1 MSDSLRQ
8 SEIGFCSSTE
18 AGCGRM
24 LMVLF
29 FDEAKTLVDTD
40 HYNALRWVLDEV
52 IPAAYRMEHLK
63 RGLRGE
69 KEPLPYIVMFL
80 GTNSTVADFLPPDED
95 SSARFFLD
103 HMTVPQPFTALD
115 WDVNIGK
122 EYRRGTVTYNSLAE
136 MTWLA
141 RFGRPMWDSQWSLS
155 VGKEA
160 EEKALQAEQIL
171 RFAEVK
177 LHHRHQD
184 GGFRTLFI
192 GTSLT
197 LATRKKD
204 PSFILTCSAILGVL
218 AVLDLDFT
226 SPKRAADLVASRLR
240 WAAGCDQ
247 NRTYLLTC
255 YPSEPILAEAASRL
269 LFFNFRGNHHNVLNT
284 ILEVVATQINN
295 GDYDFGGDGELAARL
310 LCIAP

>member
-1 MSDSLRQ
+1 MDHSLRQ
-8 SEIGFCSSTE
+8 SEIGFCNSAEE
-18 AGCGRM
+18 AECGRI

-40 HYNALRWVLDEV
+40 YYNALRWVLDEV
-52 IPAAYRMEHLK
+52 IPEAYTMEKLK
-63 RGLRGE
+63 RGLGGE

-95 SSARFFLD
+95 SSARFFLE
-103 HMTVPQPFTALD
+103 HMTIPQPFTALD

-122 EYRRGTVTYNSLAE
+122 EYRRGTVTYNTLAE

-155 VGKEA
+155 IGEDA
-160 EEKALQAEQIL
+160 EERVLQAERIL

-177 LHHRHQD
+177 LHHRHQE
-184 GGFRTLFI
+184 GGFRNLFK
-192 GTSLT
+192 GTN
-197 LATRKKD
+197 LATQKKD
-204 PSFILTCSAILGVL
+204 TDFVLTCSAILGVL

-247 NRTYLLTC
+247 KRTYLLTC

-269 LFFNFRGNHHNVLNT
+269 LFFNFRGNHHNVLTT

-310 LCIAP
+310 LCIPA